1 MAKVTIK
8 YSETTREQRREI
20 FRQMRRDDNRA
31 EGLKQALEEM
41 RKLED
46 RYGMSTLEFYAQFT
60 EGKMGDCSDF
70 IRWAGAFRAYQK
82 LLQEKSDE
90 TKRHKKAA

>member
-20 FRQMRRDDNRA
+20 FRQMRRDDSRA
-31 EGLKQALEEM
+31 EGLKQVLEEL

-46 RYGMSTLEFYAQFT
+46 RYGMSTLEFFAQYT
-60 EGKMGDCSDF
+60 DGKMGDCSDF
-70 IRWAGAFRAYQK
+70 IQWAGAYRSYQR
-82 LLQEKSDE
+82 LLAEKSDE
-90 TKRHKKAA
+90 VKRHKKAA